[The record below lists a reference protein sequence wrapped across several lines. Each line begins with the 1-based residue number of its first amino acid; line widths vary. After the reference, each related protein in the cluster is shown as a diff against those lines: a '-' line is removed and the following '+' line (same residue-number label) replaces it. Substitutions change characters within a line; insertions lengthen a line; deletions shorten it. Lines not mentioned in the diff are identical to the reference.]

1 MLVFLG
7 ELLVRSVAVL
17 VLFVFNWRLNLLE
30 RLSGNFGKSDVL
42 QGHRRR
48 LRVGH
53 QGVLRLEDDGVD
65 RHQTCAMVSAV
76 WSVMLVSDGDVV
88 GVEADGMSEEVVGE
102 LVSSDGSE
110 VSEVRASQREL
121 KGLR

>member
-1 MLVFLG
+1 MSCALRMTVSTDI
-7 ELLVRSVAVL
+7 RPVL
-17 VLFVFNWRLNLLE
+17 VIK
-30 RLSGNFGKSDVL
+30 G
-42 QGHRRR
+42 
-48 LRVGH
+48 
-53 QGVLRLEDDGVD
+53 
-65 RHQTCAMVSAV
+65 AMVSAV

>member
-1 MLVFLG
+1 MSTDI
-7 ELLVRSVAVL
+7 RPVL
-17 VLFVFNWRLNLLE
+17 VIK
-30 RLSGNFGKSDVL
+30 G
-42 QGHRRR
+42 
-48 LRVGH
+48 
-53 QGVLRLEDDGVD
+53 
-65 RHQTCAMVSAV
+65 AMVSAV

-88 GVEADGMSEEVVGE
+88 GVEADGMVGE

>member
-1 MLVFLG
+1 MRMTVSTDI
-7 ELLVRSVAVL
+7 RPVL
-17 VLFVFNWRLNLLE
+17 VIK
-30 RLSGNFGKSDVL
+30 G
-42 QGHRRR
+42 
-48 LRVGH
+48 
-53 QGVLRLEDDGVD
+53 
-65 RHQTCAMVSAV
+65 AMVSAV